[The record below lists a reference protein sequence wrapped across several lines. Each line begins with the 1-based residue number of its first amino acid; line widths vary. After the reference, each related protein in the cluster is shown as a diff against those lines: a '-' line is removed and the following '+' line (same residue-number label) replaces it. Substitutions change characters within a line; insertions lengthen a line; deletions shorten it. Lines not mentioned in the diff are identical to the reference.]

1 MTTLQANAPKEKE
14 ALWSDTRLV
23 RECLQGSD
31 EAWSRLFE
39 KYQNLIFSIPIKYG
53 FSTDEAAEIFQDVC
67 LELLSELP
75 ALREPRALPKWI
87 IQIAAH
93 RCFHFR
99 RHEQRYV
106 SGEQAETKFASLM
119 DTSEKTEALLHEVEQ
134 EQLLREAVIALSPRC
149 RRLIEMLFFESPA
162 RPYQEIAKSLSIAA
176 GSVGFIRGRC
186 LQRLRDQ
193 LEKLG
198 FR

>member
-1 MTTLQANAPKEKE
+1 MTTLQADAPKEKK
-14 ALWSDTRLV
+14 ALWSDTHLV
-23 RECLQGSD
+23 RECLKGSD
-31 EAWSRLFE
+31 EAWSRLIE

-53 FSTDEAAEIFQDVC
+53 FSTDEAAEIFQGVC

-75 ALREPRALPKWI
+75 ALREPRALPKWL
-87 IQIAAH
+87 IQITAH

-99 RHEQRYV
+99 RQEQRYV
-106 SGEQAETKFASLM
+106 SGEQAETKLASLM
-119 DTSEKTEALLHEVEQ
+119 DPSENTEAPLHEAEQ
-134 EQLLREAVIALSPRC
+134 EQFLREAVIALPPRC